1 MRDISGKL
9 YSFYAE
15 AERAANAIKLAKSA
29 LIISH
34 IDADGITAGSI
45 ASMTLERLGIEYTI
59 LYENKITEEVINQ
72 VNSNKDDLVW
82 ICDLG
87 SGYIS
92 EFRKNGLVI
101 TDHHVPDTRKPR
113 RQTTLDD
120 FFSTYHVNP
129 HCFGMDGSI
138 EISGAGTTYVVSK
151 KVDPK
156 NIDLAYLALI
166 GAVGDF
172 QDSKESGLVG
182 INRAIVNDAF
192 ASGDIVPEMDLRLFG
207 RETRGLV
214 QFLQYSNDPELPG
227 LTNSAVDC
235 VKFYSDLNIDLNR
248 NGKIRSWNDLSPIEK
263 ERATEKLLKM
273 LNDSDSAK
281 RLYGEVY
288 TLPNFDK
295 GTGLRDAKEFATI
308 LNSCGRYEDADTGMR
323 ICCGDTTAMV
333 DAEKN
338 RTRHRRNIS
347 TALTYI
353 KENHLMRES
362 RFIQH
367 FDAGDAI
374 KETVVGIVAGM
385 LLNSNSC
392 NKWLPIIAFAN
403 ADDGI
408 KVSARADRSLVD
420 RGLNLSTVM
429 KKAAELVGGFGGGHS
444 VAAGATIPPDKKE
457 EFLNIVEDLI
467 SCQVI

>member
-1 MRDISGKL
+1 MQDTSGKL
-9 YSFYAE
+9 HSFYVA
-15 AERAANAIKLAKSA
+15 AERAANVIRSAKSA

-45 ASMTLERLGIEYTI
+45 ASMTLERLGIEHTTV
-59 LYENKITEEVINQ
+59 YENKITEAVVDR
-72 VNSNKDDLVW
+72 VNSNKDDIVW

-87 SGYIS
+87 SGYLS
-92 EFRKNGLVI
+92 EFRKDGLVI
-101 TDHHVPDTRKPR
+101 TDHHVPDNRRPK

-120 FFSTYHVNP
+120 FSAIYHVNP

-138 EISGAGTTYVVSK
+138 EISGAGSTYIVSK
-151 KVDPK
+151 KVDPN

-172 QDSKESGLVG
+172 QDSKESGLVSL
-182 INRAIVNDAF
+182 NRTIVDDAF
-192 ASGDIVPEMDLRLFG
+192 VSGDVIPETDLRLFG

-227 LTNSAVDC
+227 LTNLAQNC
-235 VKFYSDLNIDLNR
+235 VKFYSDLKIDLSR
-248 NGKIRSWNDLSPIEK
+248 NGKMRSWNDLSPTEK
-263 ERATEKLLKM
+263 ERATEKLLEM
-273 LNDSDSAK
+273 LSDSDSVK

-288 TLPNFDK
+288 TLPNFEK

-308 LNSCGRYEDADTGMR
+308 LNSCGRYEDAGTGMR
-323 ICCGDTTAMV
+323 ICCGDRTALV

-338 RTRHRRNIS
+338 RTEHRRNIS
-347 TALTYI
+347 IALTYI

-367 FDAGDAI
+367 FDAGDKI

-392 NKWLPIIAFAN
+392 NKWLPIIAFAD
-403 ADDGI
+403 AEDGI

-429 KKAAELVGGFGGGHS
+429 KKAAEMVGGFGGGHS
-444 VAAGATIPPDKKE
+444 IAAGATIPSDKKE
-457 EFLNIVEDLI
+457 EFLEIVESMI

>member
-1 MRDISGKL
+1 MQDLSGKL
-9 YSFYAE
+9 HSFYAA
-15 AERAANAIKLAKSA
+15 AERAANAIKSAKSA
-29 LIISH
+29 LVISH

-45 ASMTLERLGIEYTI
+45 ASMTLTRLGIKHTTV
-59 LYENKITEEVINQ
+59 YENKITEEVVNR
-72 VNSNKDDLVW
+72 VNSNKDDIVW

-87 SGYIS
+87 SGYLS
-92 EFRKNGLVI
+92 EFQKNGLVI
-101 TDHHVPDTRKPR
+101 TDHHVPDTKKLK

-120 FFSTYHVNP
+120 FLDTYHVNP

-138 EISGAGTTYVVSK
+138 EISGAGTTYIVSK
-151 KVDPK
+151 KIDPR

-172 QDSKESGLVG
+172 QDSKESGLIG
-182 INRAIVNDAF
+182 LNRTIVNDAF
-192 ASGDIVPEMDLRLFG
+192 ASGDVVPEIDLRLFG

-227 LTNSAVDC
+227 LTNSAPNC
-235 VKFYSDLNIDLNR
+235 VKFYAELNIDLSR
-248 NGKIRSWNDLSPIEK
+248 NGKVRSWNDLSPMEK

-273 LNDSDSAK
+273 LSDSESAK

-295 GTGLRDAKEFATI
+295 GTGLRDAKEFATV

-323 ICCGDTTAMV
+323 ICCGDTTAFV

-338 RTRHRRNIS
+338 RTEHRRNIS

-353 KENHLMRES
+353 KENHLMREN

-367 FDAGDAI
+367 FDAGNAI

-392 NKWLPIIAFAN
+392 NRWLPIIAFAD

-444 VAAGATIPPDKKE
+444 VAAGATIPPDKKQ
-457 EFLNIVEDLI
+457 EFLDIVEELI

>member
-1 MRDISGKL
+1 MQDLSGKL
-9 YSFYAE
+9 HSFNTA
-15 AERAANAIKLAKSA
+15 AERAADAIRSAKSA
-29 LIISH
+29 LVISH

-45 ASMTLERLGIEYTI
+45 ASMTLNRLGIEHTTV
-59 LYENKITEEVINQ
+59 YENKITEEVVNR
-72 VNSNKDDLVW
+72 VNSNKDDIVW

-92 EFRKNGLVI
+92 EFQKDGLVI
-101 TDHHVPDTRKPR
+101 TDHHVPDYKKLR

-120 FFSTYHVNP
+120 FSATYHVNP

-138 EISGAGTTYVVSK
+138 EISGAGSTYIVSK
-151 KVDPK
+151 KIDPR

-172 QDSKESGLVG
+172 QDSKESGLIG
-182 INRAIVNDAF
+182 MNRTIINDAF
-192 ASGDIVPEMDLRLFG
+192 ASGDVIPEMDLRLFG

-227 LTNSAVDC
+227 LTNSASNC
-235 VKFYSDLNIDLNR
+235 VKFYSELKIDLNR

-263 ERATEKLLKM
+263 ERATDKLLKM
-273 LNDSDSAK
+273 LNGPENEK

-288 TLPNFDK
+288 TLPNFEK
-295 GTGLRDAKEFATI
+295 GTGLRDAKEFATV
-308 LNSCGRYEDADTGMR
+308 LNSCGRYEDTETGMR
-323 ICCGDTTAMV
+323 ICCGDLTAIV

-338 RTRHRRNIS
+338 RTEHRRNIS

-367 FDAGDAI
+367 FDAGDKI

-385 LLNSNSC
+385 LLNSNTC
-392 NKWLPIIAFAN
+392 NKWLPIIAFAD

-408 KVSARADRSLVD
+408 KVSARADRTLVD

-457 EFLNIVEDLI
+457 EFLEIVEELI
-467 SCQVI
+467 SCQII

>member
-1 MRDISGKL
+1 MQDLSGKL
-9 YSFYAE
+9 HSFNTA
-15 AERAANAIKLAKSA
+15 AERAADAIRSAKSA
-29 LIISH
+29 LVISH

-45 ASMTLERLGIEYTI
+45 ASMTLNRLGIEHTTV
-59 LYENKITEEVINQ
+59 YENKITEEVVNR
-72 VNSNKDDLVW
+72 VNSNKDDIVW

-92 EFRKNGLVI
+92 EFQKDGLVI
-101 TDHHVPDTRKPR
+101 TDHHVPDYKKLR

-120 FFSTYHVNP
+120 FSATYHVNP

-138 EISGAGTTYVVSK
+138 EISGAGSTYIVSK
-151 KVDPK
+151 KIDPR

-172 QDSKESGLVG
+172 QDSKESGLIG
-182 INRAIVNDAF
+182 MNRTIINDAF
-192 ASGDIVPEMDLRLFG
+192 ASGDVIPEMDLRLFG

-227 LTNSAVDC
+227 LTNSASNC
-235 VKFYSDLNIDLNR
+235 VKFYSELKIDLSR

-263 ERATEKLLKM
+263 ERATDKLLKM
-273 LNDSDSAK
+273 LNDPENEK

-288 TLPNFDK
+288 TLPNFEK
-295 GTGLRDAKEFATI
+295 GTGLRDAKEFATV
-308 LNSCGRYEDADTGMR
+308 LNSCGRYEDTETGMR
-323 ICCGDTTAMV
+323 ICCGDLTAIV

-338 RTRHRRNIS
+338 RTEHRRNIS

-367 FDAGDAI
+367 FDAGDEI

-385 LLNSNSC
+385 LLNSNTC
-392 NKWLPIIAFAN
+392 NKWLPIIAFAD

-408 KVSARADRSLVD
+408 KVSARADRTLVD

-457 EFLNIVEDLI
+457 EFLEIVEELI
-467 SCQVI
+467 SCQII

>member
-1 MRDISGKL
+1 MQDTSGKL
-9 YSFYAE
+9 RSFYA
-15 AERAANAIKLAKSA
+15 AAKDAADAIRSAKSA
-29 LIISH
+29 LVISH

-45 ASMTLERLGIEYTI
+45 ASMTLQRLGIEHTTV
-59 LYENKITEEVINQ
+59 YESKITEEVIEQ
-72 VNSNKDDLVW
+72 VNSNKDDIVW

-87 SGYIS
+87 SGYLS
-92 EFRKNGLVI
+92 KFQKNGLVI
-101 TDHHVPDTRKPR
+101 TDHHVPDFKRSRP
-113 RQTTLDD
+113 QTTLDD
-120 FFSTYHVNP
+120 FSAIYHVNP

-138 EISGAGTTYVVSK
+138 EISGAGSTYIVSK
-151 KVDPK
+151 EVDPS

-172 QDSKESGLVG
+172 QDSRESGLVSM
-182 INRAIVNDAF
+182 NRIIVNDAF
-192 ASGDIVPEMDLRLFG
+192 ASGDIIPEMDLRLFG

-214 QFLQYSNDPELPG
+214 PFLQYSNDPELPG
-227 LTNSAVDC
+227 LTNSAPNC

-248 NGKIRSWNDLSPIEK
+248 NGRTRSWNDLSPIEK
-263 ERATEKLLKM
+263 ERATDKLLGM
-273 LNDSDSAK
+273 FSDPDSIR

-288 TLPNFDK
+288 TLPNFEK
-295 GTGLRDAKEFATI
+295 GTGLRDAKEFATV
-308 LNSCGRYEDADTGMR
+308 LNSCGRYDDAGTGMR
-323 ICCGDTTAMV
+323 ICCGDSTAIV

-338 RTRHRRNIS
+338 RTEHRRNIS

-367 FDAGDAI
+367 FDAGNGI

-385 LLNSNSC
+385 LLNSNTC
-392 NKWLPIIAFAN
+392 NRWLPMIAFAD

-420 RGLNLSTVM
+420 RGLDLSIVM
-429 KKAAELVGGFGGGHS
+429 KKAAELVGGFGGGHN
-444 VAAGATIPPDKKE
+444 VAAGATIPPDKKK
-457 EFLNIVEDLI
+457 EFLDIVEDLI

>member
-1 MRDISGKL
+1 MQDSSGKL
-9 YSFYAE
+9 HSFYTAAE
-15 AERAANAIKLAKSA
+15 AAANAIRSAKSA

-45 ASMTLERLGIEYTI
+45 ASMTLNRLGIEHTTV
-59 LYENKITEEVINQ
+59 YENKITEEVVDR
-72 VNSNKDDLVW
+72 VNSSEDDIVW

-87 SGYIS
+87 SGYLS
-92 EFRKNGLVI
+92 EFKKNGLIV
-101 TDHHVPDTRKPR
+101 TDHHVPDTKKRK

-120 FFSTYHVNP
+120 FSTTYHVNP

-138 EISGAGTTYVVSK
+138 EISGAGVTYVVSK
-151 KVDPK
+151 KVDPR

-172 QDSKESGLVG
+172 QDGKGSGLIG
-182 INRAIVNDAF
+182 MNRTIVNDAF
-192 ASGDIVPEMDLRLFG
+192 ASGDVVPEMDLRLFG

-227 LTNSAVDC
+227 LTNSAPNC
-235 VKFYSDLNIDLNR
+235 VKFYSELNIDLSR
-248 NGKIRSWNDLSPIEK
+248 NGKVRSWNDLSPIEK

-273 LNDSDSAK
+273 LGDSESAK
-281 RLYGEVY
+281 HLYGEVY
-288 TLPNFDK
+288 TLPNFEK
-295 GTGLRDAKEFATI
+295 GTGLRDAKEFATV

-323 ICCGDTTAMV
+323 ICCGDTTAFV

-338 RTRHRRNIS
+338 RTEHRRNIS

-353 KENHLMRES
+353 KENHLMREN

-392 NKWLPIIAFAN
+392 NRWLPIIAFAD

-420 RGLNLSTVM
+420 RGLNLSIVM

-444 VAAGATIPPDKKE
+444 VAAGATIPPDRKQ
-457 EFLNIVEDLI
+457 EFLDIVEDLI

>member
-1 MRDISGKL
+1 MQDISGKL
-9 YSFYAE
+9 KSFYT
-15 AERAANAIKLAKSA
+15 AAKDAAHAIRSAKSA
-29 LIISH
+29 LVISH

-45 ASMTLERLGIEYTI
+45 ASMTLQRLGIEHTTV
-59 LYENKITEEVINQ
+59 YENKITEEVIER
-72 VNSNKDDLVW
+72 VNSNEDDIVW

-87 SGYIS
+87 SGYLS
-92 EFRKNGLVI
+92 EFRKDGLVI
-101 TDHHVPDTRKPR
+101 TDHHVPDTKRKRP
-113 RQTTLDD
+113 QTTLDD
-120 FFSTYHVNP
+120 FSAIYHVNP

-138 EISGAGTTYVVSK
+138 EISGAGSTYIVSK
-151 KVDPK
+151 EVDPS

-172 QDSKESGLVG
+172 QDSKESGLIG
-182 INRAIVNDAF
+182 MNRIIVNDAF
-192 ASGDIVPEMDLRLFG
+192 ASGDIIPEMDLRLFG

-214 QFLQYSNDPELPG
+214 QFLQYSNDPEIPG
-227 LTNSAVDC
+227 LTESAPNC
-235 VKFYSDLNIDLNR
+235 VRFYSDLKIDLSH

-263 ERATEKLLKM
+263 ERATEKLIGM
-273 LNDSDSAK
+273 FSDPDSIR

-288 TLPNFDK
+288 TLPNFEK
-295 GTGLRDAKEFATI
+295 GTGLRDAKEFATV
-308 LNSCGRYEDADTGMR
+308 LNSCGRYDDACTGMK
-323 ICCGDTTAMV
+323 ICCGDSTAIV

-338 RTRHRRNIS
+338 RTEHRRNIS

-367 FDAGDAI
+367 FDAGDEI

-385 LLNSNSC
+385 LLNSNTC

-403 ADDGI
+403 AEDGI
-408 KVSARADRSLVD
+408 KVSARADRSLVN
-420 RGLNLSTVM
+420 RGLNLSIVM
-429 KKAAELVGGFGGGHS
+429 KKAAELVGGFGGGHN
-444 VAAGATIPPDKKE
+444 VAAGATIPPDKKK
-457 EFLNIVEDLI
+457 EFLDIVEDLI